1 MEYDNQNKI
10 EKGNKVKN
18 KEGSTSQ
25 RNILMETTKPGK
37 KSKKEARDP
46 EWYRESKLVYMYK
59 LLNENNGDSIREG
72 QKCDL
77 VAYTEI
83 KQKQRSTGKM
93 KNENKRHTGKDDG
106 RQGSGIGKGR
116 KHKFTGIIVKQW
128 KLS

>member
-83 KQKQRSTGKM
+83 K
-93 KNENKRHTGKDDG
+93 
-106 RQGSGIGKGR
+106 
-116 KHKFTGIIVKQW
+116 
-128 KLS
+128 

>member
-1 MEYDNQNKI
+1 
-10 EKGNKVKN
+10 
-18 KEGSTSQ
+18 
-25 RNILMETTKPGK
+25 METTKPGK

-83 KQKQRSTGKM
+83 K
-93 KNENKRHTGKDDG
+93 
-106 RQGSGIGKGR
+106 
-116 KHKFTGIIVKQW
+116 
-128 KLS
+128 